1 MAKKGGSSHLKR
13 IAASRYVPI
22 ARKSFVWL
30 AKPMP
35 GTHAAGESVALITL
49 LKEILHV
56 AENSREAKKV
66 IRSGEVFVDGR
77 PVKRERFPVGLM
89 DVVSIPKMKKY
100 YRIMVDQHD
109 RMKLCEISESEAS
122 FKLCKVLRKGNV
134 KGGRMQIG
142 LHDGRNVIFNED
154 VSVGDT
160 VKLAIPEQK
169 VLGVLKLKEDAKC
182 LVTKG
187 KHAGVLA
194 VVAKLHP
201 RRSRRE
207 AEATLRSDGSEFTTV
222 KKYLFVVGDELKS
235 S

>member
-1 MAKKGGSSHLKR
+1 MAKKGGSPHLKR

-49 LKEILHV
+49 LKDVLHV
-56 AENSREAKKV
+56 ADNSREAKKV
-66 IRSGEVFVDGR
+66 IRSGEIFVDGR

-89 DVVSIPKMKKY
+89 DIISIPKMKKY
-100 YRIMVDQHD
+100 YRVTVDQHG
-109 RMKLCEISESEAS
+109 RMKLKEVSESEAN
-122 FKLCKVLRKGNV
+122 FKLCKVQRKGNV
-134 KGGRMQIG
+134 KGGKMQIG
-142 LHDGRNVIFNED
+142 LHDGRNIIFSND

-160 VKLAIPEQK
+160 VKLAVPEQK
-169 VLGVLKLKEDAKC
+169 VLGVMKLKEDAKC
-182 LVTKG
+182 LVVKG

-194 VVAKLHP
+194 TVTKLHP

-207 AEATLRSDGSEFTTV
+207 AEATLKSDGSEFTTV
-222 KKYLFVVGDELKS
+222 KKYLFVVGDEAGLA
-235 S
+235 